1 MAQQLLLTRVFQTS
15 VSKREFNQREP
26 SKYHY
31 PIPLYRLVDR
41 NPYHDSPTKKNSGI
55 FDGSLGIVPD
65 VLIATSMLTGRDECH
80 VAIRVSDRAGGI
92 PSDVG
97 DRIWFES

>member
-1 MAQQLLLTRVFQTS
+1 MSLQNTGWLIGIRTMT
-15 VSKREFNQREP
+15 
-26 SKYHY
+26 
-31 PIPLYRLVDR
+31 PLQ
-41 NPYHDSPTKKNSGI
+41 KNSGI